1 MGMWNIRSMNQ
12 KKKQEAVLNLIH
24 DEKISICGIVETHLK
39 PSKIDKVAEKAFGG
53 WDWVSNSSHSMNS
66 CRILVGWDK
75 NKINLMMVHMTNQVM
90 LTIVEILDSKQKFFC
105 SFVYACNS
113 GSDRRNL
120 WEELRKMKMSTSGK
134 PWILMGDFNVTLRI
148 EEHSAG
154 GSRRTK
160 DMQEFLDCV
169 NDIEVEDVNQSGL
182 HFTWI
187 KSPSQPTTSI
197 LKKLDRVMINTEF
210 LSKFGGSNA
219 RFQPFLI
226 SDHSPVVVTI
236 PNSLKDVKKA
246 FRLSNFI
253 TDKVEFNDVVKE
265 NWYCNCDGYNM
276 YKLVKKLKILKGPLK
291 KLAWKN
297 GNMFQYV
304 KALEEDLKK
313 AQIKVEENPFDA
325 KVKEDMINIL
335 YKYNEALND
344 EEKLLAQKAKVKWLS
359 EGDRNTKYFHNIVK
373 SRMNKNKIMGIYD
386 EHGNWYEGELL
397 PDQFVKHFQKFLS
410 KDGNSVPFE
419 GNGLFQNVL
428 NTQEAN
434 MMISEVSDKEIK
446 EAMFGIGDDK
456 APGPDGFTSKFFKK
470 SWKTTGKDVCE
481 AVREFFKTNKLLG
494 EVNATLITLV
504 PKIHNPNKVSDYR
517 PIACCNVIYK
527 CISKIITNRI
537 TGCLD
542 KLISINQ
549 SAFVPGRIIQD
560 NLLITQELLKGYN
573 KKSGPARCALKIDIA
588 KAYDTVDWKFLNDI
602 MLNFGFHEKFVGWV
616 MTCVSSAAFTICING
631 ERYGYFKSG
640 RGLRQGDPMS
650 PYLFTLVMEVL
661 TLMVNRRIERENHF
675 KYHWGCK
682 DIKLAQ
688 LCFADDLLML
698 CNGDHQ
704 SVKTLKDGLMEFSKS
719 SGLIPNMN
727 KSTIFFGSIKEDEKK
742 RILDVMPFKV
752 GQLPMKYLGVPL
764 ITKNIGVSEC
774 NQLVD
779 RVKQKVNDWKNK
791 NLSYAGRLQLIAAVL
806 ASMHVYWASVFLLPK
821 TTVKDIDKVLKGFLW
836 SQGELKKGAARVAWK
851 IICDP
856 KSKGG
861 LGIKKLGPWNEALLC
876 KHLWNIIIKKES
888 LWVKW
893 VNVVKLK
900 GKSIWEVQCENNDS
914 GTWKAILNL
923 REKIRENVWNKI
935 GDGKSTNMWFDRWC
949 VEGPLCDVIP
959 FRKRYEARLDEKTK
973 VRDMVENNEWV
984 WPISWKTTFC
994 NITRIKVPTLVEG
1007 SKDYAFW
1014 KDTKGNEVQAS
1025 IRIIWENFKEEK
1037 EDVKWHKAVWFS
1049 QGNPRHAFI
1058 LWLVMHRRLLL
1069 MDKTYGLKQEFCS
1082 LYEIF
1087 L

>member
-1 MGMWNIRSMNQ
+1 
-12 KKKQEAVLNLIH
+12 
-24 DEKISICGIVETHLK
+24 
-39 PSKIDKVAEKAFGG
+39 
-53 WDWVSNSSHSMNS
+53 
-66 CRILVGWDK
+66 
-75 NKINLMMVHMTNQVM
+75 
-90 LTIVEILDSKQKFFC
+90 
-105 SFVYACNS
+105 
-113 GSDRRNL
+113 
-120 WEELRKMKMSTSGK
+120 
-134 PWILMGDFNVTLRI
+134 
-148 EEHSAG
+148 
-154 GSRRTK
+154 
-160 DMQEFLDCV
+160 
-169 NDIEVEDVNQSGL
+169 
-182 HFTWI
+182 
-187 KSPSQPTTSI
+187 
-197 LKKLDRVMINTEF
+197 
-210 LSKFGGSNA
+210 
-219 RFQPFLI
+219 
-226 SDHSPVVVTI
+226 
-236 PNSLKDVKKA
+236 
-246 FRLSNFI
+246 
-253 TDKVEFNDVVKE
+253 
-265 NWYCNCDGYNM
+265 
-276 YKLVKKLKILKGPLK
+276 
-291 KLAWKN
+291 
-297 GNMFQYV
+297 
-304 KALEEDLKK
+304 
-313 AQIKVEENPFDA
+313 
-325 KVKEDMINIL
+325 
-335 YKYNEALND
+335 
-344 EEKLLAQKAKVKWLS
+344 
-359 EGDRNTKYFHNIVK
+359 
-373 SRMNKNKIMGIYD
+373 
-386 EHGNWYEGELL
+386 
-397 PDQFVKHFQKFLS
+397 
-410 KDGNSVPFE
+410 
-419 GNGLFQNVL
+419 
-428 NTQEAN
+428 
-434 MMISEVSDKEIK
+434 K

-1037 EDVKWHKAVWFS
+1037 EDKTSYSGQTYGLEQEFDFNSKMQLSVGVNEDRLSSLPDEIIHQILSRFDTKFVVQTCVLSSRWKLIWKSIPRLDLLSRQFKDLPKFAKFVTRVLSHRNRQVEVSTVKLYFHEAANHREFPPCLFNSPTLKHFALTLPPDSRCVTPKTPWDFPALTTLHLFDTILCNDVIPFRKRYEARLDEKTKVRDMVENNEWVWPISWKTTFCNITRIKVPTLVEGSKDYAFWKDTKGNEVQASIRIIWENFKEEKEDVKWHKAVWFS
-1049 QGNPRHAFI
+1049 QGNLRHAFI
-1058 LWLVMHRRLLL
+1058 LWLVRHRRLPTQDRL
-1069 MDKTYGLKQEFCS
+1069 MAWNKNLQLICPLCNKGKDSHDHLFFSCDYSKEVWKKIKGKLREVN
-1082 LYEIF
+1082 
-1087 L
+1087 